1 MPTTQPIAQIG
12 HPILRSL
19 AQPIEDILSSEVQQL
34 IDDMMQTVEKA
45 GGVGIA
51 APQIYQNK
59 RLFIMCSKPNA
70 RYPKAPHML
79 PTAMINPKIISYT
92 KEQEKGWEGCLSVPN
107 LRGLVPRY
115 TQIEISYF
123 DRNGQKVQTIYN
135 DFLARVF
142 QHELDHLDGITFV
155 DRISSSKDL
164 ISETQW
170 YQQYA

>member
-1 MPTTQPIAQIG
+1 
-12 HPILRSL
+12 
-19 AQPIEDILSSEVQQL
+19 
-34 IDDMMQTVEKA
+34 
-45 GGVGIA
+45 
-51 APQIYQNK
+51 
-59 RLFIMCSKPNA
+59 
-70 RYPKAPHML
+70 ML
-79 PTAMINPKIISYT
+79 PTAMINPKIISHT